1 MELTIKTRKQF
12 VFVDAY
18 IVAIDVNCYL
28 NIVPIFFT
36 NAKSGRLGYIAEYQ
50 DGGSGTSFGFL
61 SVCEKIYKSGL
72 QPLNPGLTKIWVK
85 MSSMYS
91 HVDRA

>member
-28 NIVPIFFT
+28 YFLQT
-36 NAKSGRLGYIAEYQ
+36 RKSGRLGYIAEYQ

-72 QPLNPGLTKIWVK
+72 QPLNPG
-85 MSSMYS
+85 
-91 HVDRA
+91 

>member
-1 MELTIKTRKQF
+1 M
-12 VFVDAY
+12 FVDAY

-28 NIVPIFFT
+28 NFPYIII
-36 NAKSGRLGYIAEYQ
+36 SSRESDRLGYIAEYQ

-72 QPLNPGLTKIWVK
+72 QPLSPGVTKIWVR